1 MCEEGRAARAKVK
14 MGAVRHSAH
23 HASDPRLT
31 PQVTS
36 QVTAPLHHRLIE
48 SGWNVLVFDAMPSTG
63 DGVREAAKLHAA
75 MAYCA
80 THRKLRYCRTS
91 LLTQGTSASA
101 AMMAMHAQP
110 GRFFSVTALAA
121 FEPSGSATLCTD
133 VLDTYAPACN
143 LPVVLTHRSAAAVDT
158 AAAPSAAA
166 LSVIATQPQPNA
178 MRDGQTPHGAH
189 TGPGRT
195 VNEQQR
201 TPMAVQVARRLPAAT
216 PHHVLTVPAPR
227 SGALAA
233 QAHIRGEYPPQ
244 KFYPSLAFLERHSH
258 TLSRASLTPGV
269 ALAGLRG
276 GAVAPHSSSLASSYR
291 RGHSHSAPA
300 LRQLGGC
307 EE

>member
-23 HASDPRLT
+23 RASDPRLT
-31 PQVTS
+31 P

-63 DGVREAAKLHAA
+63 DGAREAAKLHAA

-80 THRKLRYCRTS
+80 AHPKLRYCRTS

-189 TGPGRT
+189 TVNGAGRT

-227 SGALAA
+227 SAGALAA

-276 GAVAPHSSSLASSYR
+276 GAVAPHSSLASSYR